1 MTNQQRGLAPLIIV
15 AIVAVTLAIAGVGGY
30 FGYQAI
36 KKSKTADSPAVSE
49 PVVEPATEEVE
60 DGLPVLYGEVDISG
74 AGLPAGELPSFA
86 ASGDFDLTTADFDFS
101 GLGGFE
107 LDVSGPTDSTL
118 TAPPV
123 PNLTPTDFD
132 FSGVAGQMAAQ
143 QQQQQQQQQAPPE
156 NQTPTEPPSS
166 EPPPEPP
173 AQSQVN
179 ASNCAQFASMPSASY
194 CSAVGD
200 PNGRQLCQDCKAASY

>member
-1 MTNQQRGLAPLIIV
+1 MEMKNQQRGLAPLIIV
-15 AIVAVTLAIAGVGGY
+15 AIVAVTLAIASVGGY

-36 KKSKTADSPAVSE
+36 KKSKTADSPAASE

-60 DGLPVLYGEVDISG
+60 DVLPVLYGEVDISG

-86 ASGDFDLTTADFDFS
+86 ASGDFDLTTVDFDFS
-101 GLGGFE
+101 SLGGFE

-143 QQQQQQQQQAPPE
+143 QQQQQQAPPE
-156 NQTPTEPPSS
+156 NPAPTEQPPS
-166 EPPPEPP
+166 EPPPELP

-200 PNGRQLCQDCKAASY
+200 ANGRQLCQDCKAAGY

>member
-15 AIVAVTLAIAGVGGY
+15 AIVAVTLAIAGIGGY
-30 FGYQAI
+30 FGYQAV
-36 KKSKTADSPAVSE
+36 KKSKTADSPAAGES
-49 PVVEPATEEVE
+49 VVEPATEEVE

-132 FSGVAGQMAAQ
+132 FSGVAGQMVA
-143 QQQQQQQQQAPPE
+143 QQQQQQQAPPE